1 LTGELYSLISAFL
14 WAVASVLITWGSKRL
29 HVLPLNLVRCASSA
43 VFFWA
48 LLPFYGGLEAVLAIP
63 PPALLWLVVSV
74 LALLVVGDTLYFR
87 AMELAGVSRAM
98 PVSSINPI
106 WSVLLAAL
114 FVGEPLTWSLALG
127 AVLVVLGIIL
137 VGRPAGR
144 SVSGTWGRSALVDEG
159 DARART
165 QGLILAGAVSVLWA
179 VGHVALKPATM
190 GIESVVANSVRQPLA
205 TVLLFAL
212 TLWRGKWRDYRRL
225 DKRSWAVILAAGF
238 VGTGVASLFFILS
251 IQEVGAGRT
260 AVLTATSPLMAI
272 PFAWLWLGERPTR
285 WTLAGTLLT
294 TAGVVLVV

>member
-1 LTGELYSLISAFL
+1 MTGELYSLISALL

-29 HVLPLNLVRCASSA
+29 HVLPLNLMRCASSA

-63 PPALLWLVVSV
+63 PSALLWLVVSV

-114 FVGEPLTWSLALG
+114 LLGEPLTWSLALG

-144 SVSGTWGRSALVDEG
+144 SVTGAWERSAQVDEG

-165 QGLILAGAVSVLWA
+165 QGLFLAIGHRPNTDVVEGLVDMDDHGYISTVPGTTRTSVEGVWA
-179 VGHVALKPATM
+179 CGDVQDTVY
-190 GIESVVANSVRQPLA
+190 RQA
-205 TVLLFAL
+205 IT
-212 TLWRGKWRDYRRL
+212 
-225 DKRSWAVILAAGF
+225 AAG
-238 VGTGVASLFFILS
+238 TGCMAAIEADRWLAE
-251 IQEVGAGRT
+251 QE
-260 AVLTATSPLMAI
+260 
-272 PFAWLWLGERPTR
+272 
-285 WTLAGTLLT
+285 
-294 TAGVVLVV
+294 